1 MSEELKPCPICEL
14 EAILNDWTYNYKYGI
29 ECTNCS
35 ISNYG
40 WVTEEECIDHWNNLP
55 RLDEKRKAEIALE
68 LFNEF
73 DKSVPPV
80 KNFKND
86 WDRFMNWLD
95 EKAKG

>member
-1 MSEELKPCPICEL
+1 MSEELKNCPICNCAGSVL
-14 EAILNDWTYNYKYGI
+14 ETEADYYEADDAIRCCNACDFY
-29 ECTNCS
+29 CS
-35 ISNYG
+35 EKHRNQ
-40 WVTEEECIDHWNNLP
+40 LP

-86 WDRFMNWLD
+86 WDRFMDWLD
-95 EKAKG
+95 EKAKGWE